1 MSIAIAVRLTKTGTY
16 SRGMSLSARLDD
28 LQDDMREQG
37 ASAATH
43 LHALFDALWEHR
55 LETEPEL
62 ATYLGEPGPTH
73 RWTDMSLEAIDR
85 RKDDYATALEALKT
99 IDGGAL
105 EDDVDRTSLRLAIYE
120 HEQLVEHG
128 RFPIEY
134 LATTTMYGPHVDIA
148 QVLSLMPARTIGD
161 LEDVYARLGGIPV
174 LIDQY
179 IGLLEEGRN
188 AGVTVPRVV
197 ADQIPAAVRSL
208 AESCGRD
215 DSPFLLPFTEA
226 SESIDADELAEL
238 RRDANETT
246 AGSVASALRRLAEY
260 LEQTYV
266 PAARETTAFT
276 ALPDGAEWYDALIRQ
291 ETTTNLTA
299 SEIHQIGLDEV
310 ARIRGEMEKVMSEA
324 GFSGTFEEFAEF
336 LRTDDRFYFATEDE
350 LLAYYRDIS
359 KRADAETPRFF
370 GLLPR
375 LPYGV
380 KAVPEHEAP
389 TAAAAFYLPG
399 SLELGRPGWFCA
411 NTYDLRARPSYEME
425 ATCLHEAAPGH
436 HFQISIAAEL
446 EGLPKVRSKSWG
458 YTAYVE
464 GWGLYAES
472 LGREMGFYTDPYNHF
487 GQLASELLRAI
498 RLVVDTGLH
507 ALAWSREQ
515 AVDYFVTNSTTSV
528 HEVTTEV
535 DRYLSI
541 PAQALS
547 YKIGELTI
555 SRLRREAAAAL
566 GETFDLRGF
575 HDLVLGAGALPLDVL
590 EERARG
596 WISERAG

>member
-1 MSIAIAVRLTKTGTY
+1 MS
-16 SRGMSLSARLDD
+16 SLSARLDD
-28 LQDDMREQG
+28 LRDDMREQG
-37 ASAATH
+37 ATVATH
-43 LHALFDALWEHR
+43 LHALFDVLWEHR
-55 LETEPEL
+55 LETEPEH

-73 RWTDMSLEAIDR
+73 RWTDMSLEAVDR
-85 RKDDYATALEALKT
+85 RKDDHSAALEALKA
-99 IDGGAL
+99 IDGSAL
-105 EDDVDRTSLRLAIYE
+105 DSDVDRTSLRLAIYE
-120 HEQLVEHG
+120 HELFVDHD
-128 RFPIEY
+128 RFPMEC
-134 LATTTMYGPHVDIA
+134 LAATTMYGPHVDIP

-161 LEDVYARLGGIPV
+161 LEDVYARLGGISV
-174 LIDQY
+174 LVDQY
-179 IGLLEEGRN
+179 IGLLDEGR
-188 AGVTVPRVV
+188 ATGVTVPRIV
-197 ADQIPAAVRSL
+197 AAQIPDAVRSL
-208 AESCGRD
+208 AASCAGD
-215 DSPFLLPFTEA
+215 DSPFLLPFRGA
-226 SESIDADELAEL
+226 SESIDPGELGELRSDADE
-238 RRDANETT
+238 TVST
-246 AGSVASALRRLAEY
+246 SVASALGRLADY
-260 LEQTYV
+260 LEATYV
-266 PAARETTAFT
+266 PAARESTAFSE
-276 ALPDGAEWYDALIRQ
+276 LPDGQEWYDALIRL

-310 ARIRGEMEKVMSEA
+310 ARIRAEMESVMAST
-324 GFSGTFEEFAEF
+324 GFTGSFDAFAEF
-336 LRTDDRFYFATEDE
+336 LRTDDRFYFETGDD

-380 KAVPEHEAP
+380 KAIPEHEAP
-389 TAAAAFYLPG
+389 TGPAAFYLPG
-399 SLELGRPGWFCA
+399 SLELGRAGWFCA

-446 EGLPKVRSKSWG
+446 EGLPKFRSKSWA

-472 LGREMGFYTDPYNHF
+472 LGTEMGFYTDPYNRF

-507 ALAWSREQ
+507 ALAWSRQE
-515 AVDYFVTNSTTSV
+515 AIDYFVANSTTSL

-547 YKIGELTI
+547 YKLGELTI
-555 SRLRREAAAAL
+555 SRLRREAAEAL
-566 GETFDLRGF
+566 GDRFDLRGF

-590 EERARG
+590 EERTRG
-596 WISERAG
+596 WIAERAG